1 MVDDGFWKQQGWMFS
16 KDIWWPLTGSHSIQV
31 NRDSSWT
38 FYGSHR
44 KPHNPDWLYQIS
56 LKIVLR
62 LPQYPMEPLILQTSS
77 LHPGL
82 VCNLHIIIIIIMVII
97 IITIIIIIINLSSLG
112 GIFVYMFCPCI
123 SICLSLSDQAIT
135 KDLWEIACKDPK
147 IVQISQVGQH
157 FQPGL

>member
-56 LKIVLR
+56 LKIV
-62 LPQYPMEPLILQTSS
+62 PQYPMEPLILQTSS

-82 VCNLHIIIIIIMVII
+82 VCNLLIIIIIMVII
-97 IITIIIIIINLSSLG
+97 IITVIIIINLSSLG
-112 GIFVYMFCPCI
+112 EFLFTCFAPALAYAYHSLIKPLQKICEKLLAKTQKLYRFLRLASIFN
-123 SICLSLSDQAIT
+123 
-135 KDLWEIACKDPK
+135 
-147 IVQISQVGQH
+147 
-157 FQPGL
+157 